1 MSGEAESLS
10 DEEARLVF
18 GDRVAVYID
27 GRSPGGEASTVV
39 DVTGSEVVVLR
50 RGPVVL

>member
-1 MSGEAESLS
+1 MSGGAESLS
-10 DEEARLVF
+10 DEEARVVF
-18 GDRVAVYID
+18 GDRVAVYIE
-27 GRSPGGEASTVV
+27 GSSPGGESSTVV